1 MISPVESTMFD
12 SIVCQVPEYG
22 AEVLEPLI
30 ELAVQIAREGR
41 EGRRIGTVFML
52 GDHEEVLARSRSLI
66 LDPLHGHPAPLRHI
80 TNPDLRGTI
89 KELAQLDGGFVVSGD
104 GYFVAACRYLDAP
117 GPDVDMHLGLGTR
130 HLAAAKM
137 SAVTSAVGIV
147 VSQSATVRVFCH
159 GRLTAEIIPEL
170 WLMSHRDVQI
180 KGQITQETIGGIA
193 IITPKRGGG
202 QKVLPASEPTVGV

>member
-1 MISPVESTMFD
+1 MFD

-22 AEVLEPLI
+22 AQVLEPLI

-41 EGRRIGTVFML
+41 EGRRIGTLFML
-52 GDHEEVLARSRSLI
+52 GDHEAVLAQSRSLI
-66 LDPLHGHPAPLRHI
+66 LDPLHGHPASLRRL
-80 TNPDLRGTI
+80 TDPDLRGTI

-104 GYFVAACRYLDAP
+104 GTFVAACRYFDAP
-117 GPDVDMHLGLGTR
+117 AADVDMHLGLGSR

-137 SAVTSAVGIV
+137 TAATRAVGIV

-170 WLMSHRDVQI
+170 WLMSHNDLQI
-180 KGQITQETIGGIA
+180 KGQVTRETVGGVA

-202 QKVLPASEPTVGV
+202 QKVRPPVGV